1 MNKKQIVAV
10 VAVVAVMGYLYSL
23 PVKGLIKPK
32 EERAAPGK
40 EAAAATQTV
49 TSVDVNMVSEPAKS
63 AIGPDLS
70 NKIISLEGLLKK
82 ATSPGERQKFQ
93 LELAKQ
99 WDGVNQAAP
108 AAFYYQDL
116 AKAKNDFENWLNA
129 GNRFNDAYK
138 FTQDTTLQPAFV
150 SNAIQAFKKARA
162 LKPADLTAQTG
173 LGVAYVNQTSLGMTD
188 PEGGSPM
195 QGITLLLDVV
205 AKDPD
210 NRNANLNLGQFAMK
224 SGQYPKA
231 VDRFKKMIAQKE
243 EVEPYFYLAES
254 YKQLGQ
260 KQEAIAAYQKCK
272 ELMADPAMSQ
282 RIDDYI
288 KELKN

>member
-49 TSVDVNMVSEPAKS
+49 TNVDVNMVSEPAKS

-82 ATSPGERQKFQ
+82 ATSPGERQKLQ

-129 GNRFNDAYK
+129 GNRFNEAYK

-150 SNAIQAFKKARA
+150 NSAIQAFKKARA

-210 NRNANLNLGQFAMK
+210 NRSANLNLGQFAMK

-272 ELMADPAMSQ
+272 ELMPDPTFGQ